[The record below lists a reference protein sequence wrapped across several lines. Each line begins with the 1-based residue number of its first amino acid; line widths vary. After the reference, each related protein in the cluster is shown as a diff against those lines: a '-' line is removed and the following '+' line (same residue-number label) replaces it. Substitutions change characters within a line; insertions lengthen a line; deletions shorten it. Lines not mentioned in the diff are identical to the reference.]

1 MDPVNKNKEKT
12 ASPTYT
18 VEEAIETYGL
28 GFFQLRVVGISGI
41 LQAADAME
49 LLLLSV
55 LGPTLRCTW
64 NLTPSEVALITTI
77 VFVGY
82 LLGAPLWG
90 KFSDKYGR
98 KTCLL
103 TVLSL
108 IAYFGLLTTLSPT
121 YIWVLVLRGI
131 VGFNIGGGSSSYA
144 LMAEYLPLHHRAT
157 VLLAAQLFWA
167 IGGSVEIGL
176 SFLIL
181 PRFGWRWLIF
191 ASSLPLALFLGLL
204 LLLPESVRY
213 LTAANRLEEAQQIVN
228 NIAKMNKKVEMEGS
242 LVSSESTESSL
253 GNIMH
258 LFAKRYLCTSLL
270 LPIIWFGAA
279 FTYYGSILVS
289 SDIFRFHSQCFG
301 VKADPIDHHGNLT
314 AGLTPVVDTS
324 CCVEL
329 QTEDYTSMLVSSLGE
344 FAILPLNI
352 VMVNVLG
359 RRLSLAGVYL
369 LLAIFFIAINACV
382 PSTVTIVFLF
392 ILRALSSSTINLV
405 YLYTTEVYPTTI
417 RSLGLGLFSSISRFG
432 AMSTPYVAQV
442 LMPEVS
448 VLAALGTYSAMSV
461 LCAIASGCLPIETK
475 GRAMQHSVDSEIEIS
490 EISSKN

>member
-1 MDPVNKNKEKT
+1 MDKNKKK
-12 ASPTYT
+12 AVDLTYT

-28 GFFQLRVVGISGI
+28 GLFQLRVVGISGI
-41 LQAADAME
+41 LQSADAME

-64 NLTPSEVALITTI
+64 NLVPSEVAFITTI

-108 IAYFGLLTTLSPT
+108 IAYFGLLTTLSPSFVW
-121 YIWVLVLRGI
+121 ILILRGI
-131 VGFNIGGGSSSYA
+131 VGFNIGGGSK
-144 LMAEYLPLHHRAT
+144 YLPMRHRAT

-167 IGGSVEIGL
+167 IGGSLEIGL

-181 PRFGWRWLIF
+181 PRFGWRWLVF
-191 ASSLPLALFLGLL
+191 ASSMPLALFLGLL
-204 LLLPESVRY
+204 VLLPESVRY
-213 LTAANRLEEAQQIVN
+213 LIAANRLEEAQKIVSK
-228 NIAKMNKKVEMEGS
+228 IAKMNNKIEMEGR
-242 LVSSESTESSL
+242 LVASETSESSL
-253 GNIMH
+253 GNFMH

-301 VKADPIDHHGNLT
+301 VKADPVDHHGNLT
-314 AGLTPVVDTS
+314 AGLTSVVDTS

-352 VMVNVLG
+352 LMVNFMG
-359 RRLSLAGVYL
+359 RRFSLACVYF
-369 LLAIFFIAINACV
+369 LLAVFFIAINACV

-392 ILRALSSSTINLV
+392 ILRALSSSTLNLV

-417 RSLGLGLFSSISRFG
+417 RSLGLGLFTSISRLG

-448 VLAALGTYSAMSV
+448 VVAALGTYSAMSV

-490 EISSKN
+490 DISTKK